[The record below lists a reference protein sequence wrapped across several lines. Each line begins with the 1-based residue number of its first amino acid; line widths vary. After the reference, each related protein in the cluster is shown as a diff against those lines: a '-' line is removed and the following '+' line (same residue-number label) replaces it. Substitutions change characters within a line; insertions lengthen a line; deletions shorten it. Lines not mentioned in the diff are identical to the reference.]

1 MGRERS
7 RALRVRASARLQATK
22 ETFVKAILASLALA
36 IALLAA
42 PATASTAP
50 GSALDV
56 VPEAAWAQARCTARQ
71 VRTSRPGGGVVVRTV
86 RDCRPARVER
96 CRVERRR
103 AIRPSGRV
111 VVRTVRT
118 CR

>member
-1 MGRERS
+1 MK
-7 RALRVRASARLQATK
+7 T
-22 ETFVKAILASLALA
+22 ILASLALA
-36 IALLAA
+36 TALLAA
-42 PATASTAP
+42 PASAETPP
-50 GSALDV
+50 GIALDAV
-56 VPEAAWAQARCTARQ
+56 SSAWAQAGCTTRQ
-71 VRTSRPGGGVVVRTV
+71 VRVRRPSGGVVVRTV

-103 AIRPSGRV
+103 VFRPNGRV